1 MKNIEAILKDF
12 GIEIPEDKKTDF
24 LKAVGE
30 NYKTINDWQNQ
41 KDKVDDLTTRLKTAE
56 DGLKKFEGVNAEDL
70 QTQIANLT
78 RKLKDQETEYN
89 SKIADRDFHDLVDKS
104 ITKHKGVNAK
114 AIKALLDI
122 DTLKGSKNQEADIE
136 KALAEL
142 SKAEDSKM
150 LFGSDPVGKTDPI
163 GKVGGGGSPSGNL
176 ASMRAIMGL
185 PPETNNNKGE

>member
-1 MKNIEAILKDF
+1 MKNIEAILKDV
-12 GIEIPEDKKTDF
+12 GIEIPEDKKAEF

-30 NYKTINDWQNQ
+30 NYKTISDWQRQ
-41 KDKVDDLTTRLKTAE
+41 KDKVDDLTTQLDTAKTE
-56 DGLKKFEGVNAEDL
+56 LKKFEGVNAEDL
-70 QTQIANLT
+70 KTQISDLNK
-78 RKLKDQETEYN
+78 KLKDQETEYQ

-104 ITKHKGVNAK
+104 ITKYKGVNAK
-114 AIKALLDI
+114 AIKALLDL
-122 DTLKGSKNQEADIE
+122 DTLKGSKNQEADVD

-142 SKAEDSKM
+142 VKAEDSKM

-185 PPETNNNKGE
+185 PPETNNKGE

>member
-56 DGLKKFEGVNAEDL
+56 DGLKKFEGVNTEDL
-70 QTQIANLT
+70 KTQITDLT
-78 RKLKDQETEYN
+78 KKLKDQETEYN

-136 KALAEL
+136 KAMTELA
-142 SKAEDSKM
+142 KAEDSKM

-163 GKVGGGGSPSGNL
+163 GKVGGGGSPSNNL

-185 PPETNNNKGE
+185 PPENNTGKGE

>member
-1 MKNIEAILKDF
+1 MKNIETILKDF

-30 NYKTINDWQNQ
+30 NYKTISDWQRQ
-41 KDKVDDLTTRLKTAE
+41 KEKAE
-56 DGLKKFEGVNAEDL
+56 DFEKQLGTAKEELKKFEGVDAEDL
-70 QTQIANLT
+70 KKQVADLN
-78 RKLKDQETEYN
+78 RKLGDQEKEYQ
-89 SKIADRDFHDLVDKS
+89 SKIADRDFHDLVDKA

-114 AIKALLDI
+114 AIKALLDLE
-122 DTLKGSKNQEADIE
+122 TLKGSKNQETDVD

-142 SKAEDSKM
+142 VKAEDSKM

-163 GKVGGGGSPSGNL
+163 GKVGGGGSPSNNL

-185 PPETNNNKGE
+185 PPENTPNKGE